1 MEKIDMRIPSNL
13 IVEVN
18 KILLKEE
25 KRLRKLEEIPKEY
38 FKAKIVGE
46 WKDTSPYENFGK
58 MQYPTIV
65 EYDFYGETKMGM
77 ITRTYDGDEQYFL
90 WDITQQFSR
99 HNLEVQTDTINK
111 IYVRFPFKVLEGIV
125 IGKRK

>member
-46 WKDTSPYENFGK
+46 WKDTSPYENFK
-58 MQYPTIV
+58 LMQFPTIV
-65 EYDFYGETKMGM
+65 EYEFSGELKMGM
-77 ITRTYDGDEQYFL
+77 ITRTYYGDEQYYL

-99 HNLEVQTDTINK
+99 HNLEVQTDTIK
-111 IYVRFPFKVLEGIV
+111 DIYDRFPFKVLEGIV

>member
-25 KRLRKLEEIPKEY
+25 KRLRKLEEKPKEY
-38 FKAKIVGE
+38 FKAKFSGQ
-46 WKDTSPYENFGK
+46 WKDTSAYENFDK
-58 MQYPTIV
+58 MQFPTIV
-65 EYDFYGETKMGM
+65 EYGFYGELKMGM

-99 HNLEVQTDTINK
+99 HNLEVQTDTIK
-111 IYVRFPFKVLEGIV
+111 DIYDRFPFKVLEGIV

>member
-1 MEKIDMRIPSNL
+1 MRIPSNL

-25 KRLRKLEEIPKEY
+25 KRLRKLEEKPKEY
-38 FKAKIVGE
+38 FKAKFSGQ
-46 WKDTSPYENFGK
+46 WKDTSAYENFDK
-58 MQYPTIV
+58 MQFPTIV
-65 EYDFYGETKMGM
+65 EYGFYGELKMGM
-77 ITRTYDGDEQYFL
+77 ITRTYYGDEQYYL

-99 HNLEVQTDTINK
+99 HNLEMNATIK
-111 IYVRFPFKVLEGIV
+111 EIYDRFPFKVLEGIV

>member
-38 FKAKIVGE
+38 FKAKISGE

-90 WDITQQFSR
+90 WDISQQFSR

-111 IYVRFPFKVLEGIV
+111 IYDRFSFKVLEGIV